1 MHTLPLDLEE
11 SDFLNTRT
19 NGLMLHTPSPAK
31 SPPWPTKTASLTSN
45 TKTKP
50 KNRVTFLQLPLEI
63 RLEIYNLVLGSRSP
77 IQRPYDF
84 DGKGRI
90 SLGLLQVSRQIYWET
105 RLIPFQINIFD
116 FEKWTG
122 TGIYYCQLF
131 IQKLSLW
138 QIREVRHITL
148 SVVELNMTRDQTE
161 GGWIMLCRALGGQEQ
176 RDCRLKSL
184 RLSVGGSLLSHGRHL
199 LDVKASWVTEGLVH
213 LKGLQLLEMVIASDG
228 VEKGLVKT
236 FSEDLEQVLQK
247 TKVIVQTADKGLMCT
262 II

>member
-1 MHTLPLDLEE
+1 
-11 SDFLNTRT
+11 
-19 NGLMLHTPSPAK
+19 
-31 SPPWPTKTASLTSN
+31 
-45 TKTKP
+45 
-50 KNRVTFLQLPLEI
+50 
-63 RLEIYNLVLGSRSP
+63 
-77 IQRPYDF
+77 
-84 DGKGRI
+84 
-90 SLGLLQVSRQIYWET
+90 
-105 RLIPFQINIFD
+105 
-116 FEKWTG
+116 
-122 TGIYYCQLF
+122 
-131 IQKLSLW
+131 
-138 QIREVRHITL
+138 
-148 SVVELNMTRDQTE
+148 MTRDQTE